1 MRRREL
7 HNYKPLG
14 FEKTSYFMQEKQ
26 EILKKDKSLTESEE
40 DKDML
45 KALKKIQERLDRM
58 VFKIAQSNA
67 PLKEK

>member
-1 MRRREL
+1 
-7 HNYKPLG
+7 
-14 FEKTSYFMQEKQ
+14 MQEKQ